1 MALLQLFNNFMR
13 NLTAINTLVKKV
25 KHFIYA
31 LENLIHIAMAH
42 SRQGTQNFHAVKLGR
57 Q

>member
-1 MALLQLFNNFMR
+1 MG
-13 NLTAINTLVKKV
+13 NLTAIITLVKKV
-25 KHFIYA
+25 NHFVYA
-31 LENLIHIAMAH
+31 LENLLDIAMAH